1 MLEILLYAG
10 RAIMPLLLT
19 MALGCWLRRSA
30 HWSDDFYRQ
39 LNSFC
44 FHVLLPVQLFLNV
57 YAIEDLSVLNWRL
70 LGFIVL
76 CVVGAAGLGV
86 AVAPLF
92 ARERAQ
98 QVVIAQATFRANQV
112 IMGIPLASALGGQ
125 DALIFASLV
134 TSVCVP
140 VFNMLA
146 VLMLTAYSTDGK
158 SISWREE
165 VRQIFRNP
173 LILGALAGLV
183 TVLVRQLL
191 PQVDGQP
198 VFSLRSSLP
207 SIYKACSD
215 LSKVA
220 SPLVLLILG
229 AVAFVLLL
237 FCNVPEEA
245 AAPADAPAQ
254 KGGYDWRIIVP
265 YVLVFGFYFIAEHG
279 VMNWMV
285 AYGVDGLGLPQASA
299 AKYLSVFFGGM
310 MIGRLCLSPLVDKLG
325 ALKSLAAFGGVSCVL
340 YLIGSLGGA
349 VTMPVWAISG
359 LSFSILY
366 PTLVMSIRLY
376 FPAQQVSGAA
386 GTILSIASLADILFN
401 VGFGKLVDMAGYAVS
416 IRVLPLSVLA
426 FFIVFMLFTKFCK
439 PTQKLK

>member
-19 MALGCWLRRSA
+19 MALGCWLRHSA

-76 CVVGAAGLGV
+76 CIVGAAGLGV

-98 QVVIAQATFRANQV
+98 RVVIAQATFRANQV

-173 LILGALAGLV
+173 LILGALAGL
-183 TVLVRQLL
+183 

-229 AVAFVLLL
+229 ARLRFDAVQGLWKKILAAVSMRLVVVPLVVLTLVLLL
-237 FCNVPEEA
+237 REP
-245 AAPADAPAQ
+245 
-254 KGGYDWRIIVP
+254 
-265 YVLVFGFYFIAEHG
+265 
-279 VMNWMV
+279 
-285 AYGVDGLGLPQASA
+285 LGLTTVEMPTIVAI
-299 AKYLSVFFGGM
+299 F
-310 MIGRLCLSPLVDKLG
+310 CSPV
-325 ALKSLAAFGGVSCVL
+325 
-340 YLIGSLGGA
+340 A
-349 VTMPVWAISG
+349 VTSA
-359 LSFSILY
+359 
-366 PTLVMSIRLY
+366 VMVQEIGGDEQL
-376 FPAQQVSGAA
+376 AQQVVAWSSVLSM
-386 GTILSIASLADILFN
+386 GTI
-401 VGFGKLVDMAGYAVS
+401 
-416 IRVLPLSVLA
+416 
-426 FFIVFMLFTKFCK
+426 FCFAAA
-439 PTQKLK
+439 LRAMGVM

>member
-19 MALGCWLRRSA
+19 MALGCWLRHSA

-76 CVVGAAGLGV
+76 CIVGAAGLGV

-98 QVVIAQATFRANQV
+98 RVVIAQATFRANQV

-125 DALIFASLV
+125 DTLIFASLV

-183 TVLVRQLL
+183 TVLV

-198 VFSLRSSLP
+198 VFSLRSGLP

-229 AVAFVLLL
+229 ARLRFDAVQGLWKKILAAVSMRLVVVPLIVLTLVLLL
-237 FCNVPEEA
+237 REP
-245 AAPADAPAQ
+245 
-254 KGGYDWRIIVP
+254 
-265 YVLVFGFYFIAEHG
+265 
-279 VMNWMV
+279 
-285 AYGVDGLGLPQASA
+285 LGLTTVEMPTIVAI
-299 AKYLSVFFGGM
+299 F
-310 MIGRLCLSPLVDKLG
+310 CSPV
-325 ALKSLAAFGGVSCVL
+325 
-340 YLIGSLGGA
+340 A
-349 VTMPVWAISG
+349 VTSA
-359 LSFSILY
+359 
-366 PTLVMSIRLY
+366 VMVQEIGGDEQL
-376 FPAQQVSGAA
+376 AQQVVAWSSVLSM
-386 GTILSIASLADILFN
+386 GTI
-401 VGFGKLVDMAGYAVS
+401 
-416 IRVLPLSVLA
+416 
-426 FFIVFMLFTKFCK
+426 FCFAAA
-439 PTQKLK
+439 LRAMGVM

>member
-19 MALGCWLRRSA
+19 MALGCWLRHSA

-76 CVVGAAGLGV
+76 CIVGAAGLGV

-98 QVVIAQATFRANQV
+98 RVVIAQATFRANQV

-198 VFSLRSSLP
+198 VFSLRSGLP

-229 AVAFVLLL
+229 ARLRFDAVQGLWKKILAAVSMRLVVVPLIVLTLVLLL
-237 FCNVPEEA
+237 REPLALTTVEMPTIVAIFC
-245 AAPADAPAQ
+245 
-254 KGGYDWRIIVP
+254 
-265 YVLVFGFYFIAEHG
+265 
-279 VMNWMV
+279 
-285 AYGVDGLGLPQASA
+285 
-299 AKYLSVFFGGM
+299 
-310 MIGRLCLSPLVDKLG
+310 SPV
-325 ALKSLAAFGGVSCVL
+325 
-340 YLIGSLGGA
+340 A
-349 VTMPVWAISG
+349 VTSA
-359 LSFSILY
+359 
-366 PTLVMSIRLY
+366 VMVQEIGGDEQL
-376 FPAQQVSGAA
+376 AQQVVAWSSVLSM
-386 GTILSIASLADILFN
+386 GTI
-401 VGFGKLVDMAGYAVS
+401 
-416 IRVLPLSVLA
+416 
-426 FFIVFMLFTKFCK
+426 FCFAAA
-439 PTQKLK
+439 LRAMGVM

>member
-76 CVVGAAGLGV
+76 CIVGAAGRGV

-98 QVVIAQATFRANQV
+98 RVVIAQATFRANQV

-183 TVLVRQLL
+183 TVLV
-191 PQVDGQP
+191 PQGVGQP

-229 AVAFVLLL
+229 ARLRFDAVQGLWKKILAAVSMRLVVVPLIVLTLVLLL
-237 FCNVPEEA
+237 REP
-245 AAPADAPAQ
+245 
-254 KGGYDWRIIVP
+254 
-265 YVLVFGFYFIAEHG
+265 
-279 VMNWMV
+279 
-285 AYGVDGLGLPQASA
+285 LGLTTVEMPTIVAI
-299 AKYLSVFFGGM
+299 F
-310 MIGRLCLSPLVDKLG
+310 CSPV
-325 ALKSLAAFGGVSCVL
+325 
-340 YLIGSLGGA
+340 A
-349 VTMPVWAISG
+349 VTSA
-359 LSFSILY
+359 
-366 PTLVMSIRLY
+366 VMVQEIGGDEQL
-376 FPAQQVSGAA
+376 AQQVVAWSSVLSM
-386 GTILSIASLADILFN
+386 GTI
-401 VGFGKLVDMAGYAVS
+401 
-416 IRVLPLSVLA
+416 
-426 FFIVFMLFTKFCK
+426 FCFAAA
-439 PTQKLK
+439 LRAMGVM

>member
-19 MALGCWLRRSA
+19 MALGCWLRHSA

-76 CVVGAAGLGV
+76 CIVGAAGLGV

-98 QVVIAQATFRANQV
+98 RVVIAQATFRANQV

-165 VRQIFRNP
+165 DQVSNNKLTSFGISLLKLCGRY
-173 LILGALAGLV
+173 LAGKQKFV
-183 TVLVRQLL
+183 TREWREK
-191 PQVDGQP
+191 PIENYT
-198 VFSLRSSLP
+198 SS
-207 SIYKACSD
+207 
-215 LSKVA
+215 V
-220 SPLVLLILG
+220 
-229 AVAFVLLL
+229 
-237 FCNVPEEA
+237 
-245 AAPADAPAQ
+245 
-254 KGGYDWRIIVP
+254 
-265 YVLVFGFYFIAEHG
+265 
-279 VMNWMV
+279 
-285 AYGVDGLGLPQASA
+285 
-299 AKYLSVFFGGM
+299 
-310 MIGRLCLSPLVDKLG
+310 
-325 ALKSLAAFGGVSCVL
+325 
-340 YLIGSLGGA
+340 
-349 VTMPVWAISG
+349 
-359 LSFSILY
+359 
-366 PTLVMSIRLY
+366 
-376 FPAQQVSGAA
+376 
-386 GTILSIASLADILFN
+386 IASNL
-401 VGFGKLVDMAGYAVS
+401 
-416 IRVLPLSVLA
+416 
-426 FFIVFMLFTKFCK
+426 
-439 PTQKLK
+439 

>member
-76 CVVGAAGLGV
+76 CIVGAAGLGV

-98 QVVIAQATFRANQV
+98 RVVIAQATFRANQV

-165 VRQIFRNP
+165 VP
-173 LILGALAGLV
+173 AD
-183 TVLVRQLL
+183 L
-191 PQVDGQP
+191 PQ
-198 VFSLRSSLP
+198 P
-207 SIYKACSD
+207 SDPGRAGGSRHRT
-215 LSKVA
+215 
-220 SPLVLLILG
+220 G
-229 AVAFVLLL
+229 
-237 FCNVPEEA
+237 A
-245 AAPADAPAQ
+245 AAAAAGGWPA
-254 KGGYDWRIIVP
+254 G
-265 YVLVFGFYFIAEHG
+265 VL
-279 VMNWMV
+279 
-285 AYGVDGLGLPQASA
+285 S
-299 AKYLSVFFGGM
+299 
-310 MIGRLCLSPLVDKLG
+310 
-325 ALKSLAAFGGVSCVL
+325 
-340 YLIGSLGGA
+340 
-349 VTMPVWAISG
+349 
-359 LSFSILY
+359 
-366 PTLVMSIRLY
+366 
-376 FPAQQVSGAA
+376 AQQP
-386 GTILSIASLADILFN
+386 
-401 VGFGKLVDMAGYAVS
+401 AVHLQGMQ
-416 IRVLPLSVLA
+416 RPV
-426 FFIVFMLFTKFCK
+426 
-439 PTQKLK
+439 

>member
-30 HWSDDFYRQ
+30 HWNDDFYRQ

-76 CVVGAAGLGV
+76 CIVGAAGLGV

-98 QVVIAQATFRANQV
+98 RVVIAQATFRANQV

-173 LILGALAGLV
+173 LILGARLRFDAVQGLWKKILAAVSMRLV
-183 TVLVRQLL
+183 VVPLIVLT
-191 PQVDGQP
+191 
-198 VFSLRSSLP
+198 
-207 SIYKACSD
+207 
-215 LSKVA
+215 
-220 SPLVLLILG
+220 LVLLLRE
-229 AVAFVLLL
+229 
-237 FCNVPEEA
+237 P
-245 AAPADAPAQ
+245 
-254 KGGYDWRIIVP
+254 
-265 YVLVFGFYFIAEHG
+265 
-279 VMNWMV
+279 
-285 AYGVDGLGLPQASA
+285 LGLTTVEMPTVVAI
-299 AKYLSVFFGGM
+299 F
-310 MIGRLCLSPLVDKLG
+310 CSPV
-325 ALKSLAAFGGVSCVL
+325 
-340 YLIGSLGGA
+340 A
-349 VTMPVWAISG
+349 VTSA
-359 LSFSILY
+359 
-366 PTLVMSIRLY
+366 VMVQEIGGDEQL
-376 FPAQQVSGAA
+376 AQQVVAWSSVLSM
-386 GTILSIASLADILFN
+386 GTI
-401 VGFGKLVDMAGYAVS
+401 
-416 IRVLPLSVLA
+416 
-426 FFIVFMLFTKFCK
+426 FCFAAA
-439 PTQKLK
+439 LRAMGVM

>member
-19 MALGCWLRRSA
+19 MALGCWLRCSA

-76 CVVGAAGLGV
+76 CIVGAAGLGV

-98 QVVIAQATFRANQV
+98 RVVIAQATFRANQV

-183 TVLVRQLL
+183 TVLVRQL
-191 PQVDGQP
+191 DGQP

-229 AVAFVLLL
+229 ARLRFDAVQGLWKKILAAVSMRLVVVPLIVLTLVLLL
-237 FCNVPEEA
+237 REP
-245 AAPADAPAQ
+245 
-254 KGGYDWRIIVP
+254 
-265 YVLVFGFYFIAEHG
+265 
-279 VMNWMV
+279 
-285 AYGVDGLGLPQASA
+285 LGLTTVEMPTIVAI
-299 AKYLSVFFGGM
+299 F
-310 MIGRLCLSPLVDKLG
+310 CSPV
-325 ALKSLAAFGGVSCVL
+325 
-340 YLIGSLGGA
+340 A
-349 VTMPVWAISG
+349 VTSA
-359 LSFSILY
+359 
-366 PTLVMSIRLY
+366 VMVQEIGGDEQL
-376 FPAQQVSGAA
+376 AQQVVAWSSVLSM
-386 GTILSIASLADILFN
+386 GTI
-401 VGFGKLVDMAGYAVS
+401 
-416 IRVLPLSVLA
+416 
-426 FFIVFMLFTKFCK
+426 FCFAAA
-439 PTQKLK
+439 LRAMGVM

>member
-19 MALGCWLRRSA
+19 MALGCWLRHSA

-76 CVVGAAGLGV
+76 CIVGAAGLGV

-98 QVVIAQATFRANQV
+98 RVVIAQATFRANQV

-191 PQVDGQP
+191 P
-198 VFSLRSSLP
+198 VFSLRNGLP

-229 AVAFVLLL
+229 ARLRFDAVQGLWKKILAAVSMRLVVVPLIVLTLVLLL
-237 FCNVPEEA
+237 REP
-245 AAPADAPAQ
+245 
-254 KGGYDWRIIVP
+254 
-265 YVLVFGFYFIAEHG
+265 
-279 VMNWMV
+279 
-285 AYGVDGLGLPQASA
+285 LGLTTVEMPTIVAI
-299 AKYLSVFFGGM
+299 F
-310 MIGRLCLSPLVDKLG
+310 CSPV
-325 ALKSLAAFGGVSCVL
+325 
-340 YLIGSLGGA
+340 A
-349 VTMPVWAISG
+349 VTSA
-359 LSFSILY
+359 
-366 PTLVMSIRLY
+366 VMVQEIGGDEQL
-376 FPAQQVSGAA
+376 AQQVVAWSSVLSM
-386 GTILSIASLADILFN
+386 GTI
-401 VGFGKLVDMAGYAVS
+401 
-416 IRVLPLSVLA
+416 
-426 FFIVFMLFTKFCK
+426 FCFAAA
-439 PTQKLK
+439 LRAMGVM

>member
-76 CVVGAAGLGV
+76 CIVGAAGLGV

-98 QVVIAQATFRANQV
+98 RVVIAQATFRANQV

-183 TVLVRQLL
+183 TVLL

-229 AVAFVLLL
+229 ARLRFDAVQGLWKKILAAVSMRLVVVPLIVLTLVLLL
-237 FCNVPEEA
+237 REP
-245 AAPADAPAQ
+245 
-254 KGGYDWRIIVP
+254 
-265 YVLVFGFYFIAEHG
+265 
-279 VMNWMV
+279 
-285 AYGVDGLGLPQASA
+285 LGLTTVEMPTIVAI
-299 AKYLSVFFGGM
+299 F
-310 MIGRLCLSPLVDKLG
+310 CSPV
-325 ALKSLAAFGGVSCVL
+325 
-340 YLIGSLGGA
+340 A
-349 VTMPVWAISG
+349 VTSA
-359 LSFSILY
+359 
-366 PTLVMSIRLY
+366 VMVQEIGGDEQL
-376 FPAQQVSGAA
+376 AQQVVAWSSVLSM
-386 GTILSIASLADILFN
+386 GTI
-401 VGFGKLVDMAGYAVS
+401 
-416 IRVLPLSVLA
+416 
-426 FFIVFMLFTKFCK
+426 FCFAAA
-439 PTQKLK
+439 LRAMGVM

>member
-19 MALGCWLRRSA
+19 MALGCWLRHSA

-76 CVVGAAGLGV
+76 CIVGAAGLGV

-98 QVVIAQATFRANQV
+98 RVVIAQATFRANQV

-198 VFSLRSSLP
+198 VFSLRSGLP

-229 AVAFVLLL
+229 ARLRFDAVQGLWKKILAAVSMRLVVVPLIVLTLVLLL
-237 FCNVPEEA
+237 RDHGGNAHDSGHLLLTGSRNQRGDGPGDRRGRA
-245 AAPADAPAQ
+245 AGPAS
-254 KGGYDWRIIVP
+254 GG
-265 YVLVFGFYFIAEHG
+265 LE
-279 VMNWMV
+279 
-285 AYGVDGLGLPQASA
+285 
-299 AKYLSVFFGGM
+299 
-310 MIGRLCLSPLVDKLG
+310 LG
-325 ALKSLAAFGGVSCVL
+325 AVHGNHLLLRRRPAGHGRH
-340 YLIGSLGGA
+340 
-349 VTMPVWAISG
+349 VT
-359 LSFSILY
+359 
-366 PTLVMSIRLY
+366 R
-376 FPAQQVSGAA
+376 PA
-386 GTILSIASLADILFN
+386 
-401 VGFGKLVDMAGYAVS
+401 
-416 IRVLPLSVLA
+416 REE
-426 FFIVFMLFTKFCK
+426 FICARRQYVV
-439 PTQKLK
+439 